1 MGPHSHP
8 VIAPLSV
15 IVLAGGA
22 SRRMGRNKALLTT
35 GDGETLI
42 GHVVRNLR
50 DLTDDLIV
58 VSNTPELYK
67 HLGARLVGDRYQGMG
82 PLAGLHAGLSTAR
95 HPWALAVACDMP
107 LVNHRLVRYMAL
119 LSEGYQVVAPRRG
132 DRVEPLHALYHRS
145 CLPAIED
152 RLEAGDLRM
161 VSFYPAVA
169 VRYVEEPEIALFD
182 PEGLTF
188 ANANTPEDWER
199 LRCVLEERRTADH
212 RAPGNAL

>member
-1 MGPHSHP
+1 MGQ
-8 VIAPLSV
+8 
-15 IVLAGGA
+15 
-22 SRRMGRNKALLTT
+22 NKALLSTS
-35 GDGETLI
+35 DGETLI

-50 DLTDDLIV
+50 NLTDDLIV
-58 VSNTPELYK
+58 VSNTPALYE

-119 LSEGYQVVAPRRG
+119 LSEGYQAVVPRRG
-132 DRVEPLHALYHRS
+132 ERVEPLHALYSRS

-169 VRYVEEPEIALFD
+169 VRYVEEPEIVLFD

-188 ANANTPEDWER
+188 ANANTPEDWEH
-199 LRCVLEERRTADH
+199 LRRMLEGRHNAGRRAQ
-212 RAPGNAL
+212 GSCS